1 MAIAEDSAEDVTPGG
16 RAWAAIKRFLT
27 FGTNADPNKPHTFFY
42 RHRLLIRL
50 THWANAIIL
59 VVMLMSGLQIFN
71 AHPALYFGKTS
82 TFDHPALSMVS
93 AQQPDGTLKGYTWI
107 GTHRFDTTGWL
118 GASEVDGVMQARG
131 FPSWA
136 TIPGPQWLAMGR
148 LWHFFFA
155 WLFVFNG
162 TLFAIWAFSTKHVQ
176 KDLLPTAKDIAHLPG
191 EIVSHAR
198 LRFAHDERAKHYNAI
213 QKLTYFLVIFGL
225 GPLVVLTGLTMSP
238 TLDAAF
244 PFLPWV
250 FGGRQTA
257 RTIHFICAFSFLGF
271 FIVHMIMVVLSG
283 TWNNVRS
290 MLTGYYAYEK
300 EPGHE

>member
-1 MAIAEDSAEDVTPGG
+1 MAVADDSADLTAGE
-16 RAWAAIKRFLT
+16 RSWAAIKRFLV
-27 FGTNADPNKPHTFFY
+27 FGANADPDKPHTFFY

-59 VVMLMSGLQIFN
+59 FVMLTSGLNIFN
-71 AHPALYFGKTS
+71 AHPALYVGKTS
-82 TFDHPALSMVS
+82 SFDHPVLAFT
-93 AQQPDGTLKGYTWI
+93 ATQTADGTLTGHTSI
-107 GTHRFDTTGWL
+107 GSVTFDTTGWL
-118 GASEVDGVMQARG
+118 GVSDVNGTPTVRG

-136 TIPGPQWLAMGR
+136 TLPGPNWLAIAR

-162 TLFAIWAFSTKHVQ
+162 TLFAVWAFTKKHVQ
-176 KDLLPTAKDIAHLPG
+176 NDLLPTKDDIKHLPS
-191 EIVSHAR
+191 EIVSHAQ
-198 LRFAHDERAKHYNAI
+198 LKFPHDEKAKHYNAI

-244 PFLPWV
+244 PFLPWM
-250 FGGRQTA
+250 FFGRQTA
-257 RTIHFICAFSFLGF
+257 RTIHFLCAFSFLAF

-290 MLTGYYAYEK
+290 MITGNYAIEK

>member
-1 MAIAEDSAEDVTPGG
+1 MAVAEDTEDLTAGE
-16 RAWAAIKRFLT
+16 RAWAAIKRFLV
-27 FGTNADPNKPHTFFY
+27 FGANADPNKPHTFFY

-59 VVMLMSGLQIFN
+59 FVMLGSGLQIFN
-71 AHPALYFGKTS
+71 AHPALYFGKQS
-82 TFDHPALSMVS
+82 TFDHPALSMTS
-93 AQQPDGTLKGYTWI
+93 AQEADGKLHGYLWI
-107 GTHRFDTTGWL
+107 GSTHYDTTGWL
-118 GASEVDGVMQARG
+118 GASEYQGAMQARG

-136 TIPGPQWLAMGR
+136 TIPAPQWLAMGR

-155 WLFVFNG
+155 WLFVFN
-162 TLFAIWAFSTKHVQ
+162 TALFAIWAFASGHFR
-176 KDLLPTAKDIAHLPG
+176 KDLLPKVADLKHLPG
-191 EIVSHAR
+191 EVVSHAQ
-198 LRFAHDERAKHYNAI
+198 LKFAHDERAKHYNAI

-225 GPLVVLTGLTMSP
+225 GPLIVLTGLTMSP

-257 RTIHFICAFSFLGF
+257 RTIHFLCAFSFLGF

-290 MLTGYYAYEK
+290 MITGNYAIEK
-300 EPGHE
+300 EPGRE